1 MYWDVIE
8 LKLVKKEC
16 TLWVRFA
23 DNTNGHVQLTPSFL
37 TGVFEPL
44 REPDFFSQAFLLDGA
59 VAWPREID
67 LAPDA
72 MYHEIKK
79 NGCWI
84 LT

>member
-1 MYWDVIE
+1 MYWDIVE
-8 LKLVKKEC
+8 LKLEKEL
-16 TLWVRFA
+16 TLWVRFE
-23 DNTNGHVQLTPSFL
+23 DNTHGHVQLTPSFL

-44 REPDFFSQAFLLDGA
+44 KDREFFSQAFLLDGA
-59 VAWPREID
+59 VAWPTEID

-79 NGCWI
+79 NGRWI

>member
-8 LKLVKKEC
+8 IQPQEDL
-16 TLWVRFA
+16 TLWVRFT
-23 DNTNGHVQLTPSFL
+23 DSTSGHIKFTLSFL

-44 REPDFFSQAFLLDGA
+44 KNQSFFAKAYLEDG
-59 VAWPREID
+59 VVTWPGEID

-79 NGCWI
+79 NGQWI
-84 LT
+84 LS

>member
-1 MYWDVIE
+1 M
-8 LKLVKKEC
+8 LKLEKEL

-23 DNTNGHVQLTPSFL
+23 DNTNGYVQLSLFL

-44 REPDFFSQAFLLDGA
+44 KDQKIFSQAFLLDGA
-59 VAWPREID
+59 VAWPKEID

-84 LT
+84 LA